1 MTSASAEQ
9 TLFTLEGFDQQAA
22 ASVATPAATGVN
34 KLSAIQ
40 TGIRSRCFKS
50 LAEDL
55 SAFHEFGQ
63 ATRQLETRFETG
75 AGQFREVPTFLNEF
89 WTARQRQAR
98 IRSKK

>member
-55 SAFHEFGQ
+55 SAFHEFRSERLRPAGGGLGCYSCRNWSQQ
-63 ATRQLETRFETG
+63 AVGHSNGHPVALLQISG
-75 AGQFREVPTFLNEF
+75 
-89 WTARQRQAR
+89 
-98 IRSKK
+98 